1 MLEKVIFYYSKKAFK
16 NYRKRLENVSASDG
30 TKTWPNRVIIHLR
43 LIGPVIHMLK
53 CAAPNPDSINRNCIF
68 EEKPLCC
75 YYCGI
80 SKTDKSRK
88 IASSNFIFW
97 CPIQLI
103 SLYCEKR
110 PCFFAKGR
118 PTVTRTAQS
127 RAIRWEEL
135 HLTWFMPCITSADIP
150 RSHFSFLFLWEDSD
164 CEKIIASIRGEHSL
178 SWWRLFISILSTM
191 DMKGRFVFRDDVK
204 PNFTGLWSSKFGDV
218 KLNQTDYRIL
228 SIKWIKNKQAKQ
240 NNKESVS

>member
-30 TKTWPNRVIIHLR
+30 TKTWSNRVIIHLS
-43 LIGPVIHMLK
+43 LIGPVVHMLK
-53 CAAPNPDSINRNCIF
+53 CAAPNADSINRNCIF

-88 IASSNFIFW
+88 IGSSNYSFW

-110 PCFFAKGR
+110 PCFFPKGR
-118 PTVTRTAQS
+118 PTVTCTTQS
-127 RAIRWEEL
+127 RAIRWKEL
-135 HLTWFMPCITSADIP
+135 HLRWFMPCIMSVEIP
-150 RSHFSFLFLWEDSD
+150 RSHFTLYFLEKMEDFD
-164 CEKIIASIRGEHSL
+164 RGKIITTIWGEH
-178 SWWRLFISILSTM
+178 
-191 DMKGRFVFRDDVK
+191 
-204 PNFTGLWSSKFGDV
+204 
-218 KLNQTDYRIL
+218 
-228 SIKWIKNKQAKQ
+228 
-240 NNKESVS
+240 